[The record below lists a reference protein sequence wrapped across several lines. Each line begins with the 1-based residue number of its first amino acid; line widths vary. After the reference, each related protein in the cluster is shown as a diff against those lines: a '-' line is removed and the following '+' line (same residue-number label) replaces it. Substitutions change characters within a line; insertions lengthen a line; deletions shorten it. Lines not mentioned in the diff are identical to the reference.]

1 MSIEVYMMRTLVVEN
16 FVDILKTRD
25 HKNLLIDT
33 VLVMDDVGT

>member
-16 FVDILKTRD
+16 FVDILGTHD
-25 HKNLLIDT
+25 QKNLLIDI